1 MVKAGER
8 KFDTPILCNRWVTI
22 LVEDKMTLWEGTPY
36 VISVYQAGDIYI
48 YTLYTVYCIYTIYPP
63 FESLETGEAPASPAV
78 RPPNHFA

>member
-8 KFDTPILCNRWVTI
+8 KFDTPILCTRWVTI

-48 YTLYTVYCIYTIYPP
+48 YIHTVYCILYIQHI
-63 FESLETGEAPASPAV
+63 SSI
-78 RPPNHFA
+78 

>member
-48 YTLYTVYCIYTIYPP
+48 YIYTVHCILYIQHI
-63 FESLETGEAPASPAV
+63 SSI
-78 RPPNHFA
+78 

>member
-48 YTLYTVYCIYTIYPP
+48 YIHCILYTVYTPYILHLNP
-63 FESLETGEAPASPAV
+63 
-78 RPPNHFA
+78 

>member
-48 YTLYTVYCIYTIYPP
+48 YTVHCILYIQHI
-63 FESLETGEAPASPAV
+63 SSI
-78 RPPNHFA
+78 